1 MSEQEKQFVTI
12 DDKKYYIDDMSDEN
26 KTRLELSLI
35 SERKINEFKAEINL
49 LMIAK
54 DNLVKELKDSLEND
68 NGNSDS

>member
-12 DDKKYYIDDMSDEN
+12 DDKKYYIDDMSDDN

-68 NGNSDS
+68 NGNTDS

>member
-12 DDKKYYIDDMSDEN
+12 DEKKYYIDDMSDEN

>member
-12 DDKKYYIDDMSDEN
+12 DDKKYYIDDMSNEN

>member
-12 DDKKYYIDDMSDEN
+12 DDKKYYIDDMPNEN

>member
-12 DDKKYYIDDMSDEN
+12 DEKKYYIDDMSNEN